1 MEKFVEKR
9 KTVRFKAQSFSFLWT
24 AEPENQVFP
33 KSGFALLVANLSFY
47 PTAYVL
53 RVHEAFE
60 PEEGA
65 VDELTLKK

>member
-47 PTAYVL
+47 PTAYS
-53 RVHEAFE
+53 FC
-60 PEEGA
+60 
-65 VDELTLKK
+65 TLESA